1 MCDAPKVL
9 MQAASII
16 WLISGIIFLVGSL
29 IWFPRFLLPPWYR
42 RAVKAGSHTQ
52 HRRTRDKTGET
63 GIGPANRNTGAVKG
77 G

>member
-42 RAVKAGSHTQ
+42 RAVKAGIP
-52 HRRTRDKTGET
+52 RIDPYAMGAFKAP
-63 GIGPANRNTGAVKG
+63 PAVDIAGSPKQSG
-77 G
+77 DS